1 MIVRTSTLTLITEKE
16 LERKTFPPPPQKKK
30 EKKKGDEVHY
40 GRKTHEKFKAAS
52 EKNDKC

>member
-1 MIVRTSTLTLITEKE
+1 MIVRTSTLTLITGKE
-16 LERKTFPPPPQKKK
+16 LERKTFQKKTK
-30 EKKKGDEVHY
+30 NKKKKGDEVHY